1 MNRARIRYGCQTYTW
16 QMSFDRYAGQ
26 VEHIVD
32 VIKASGMRGMEPEQ
46 CMLGAFAEQPAR
58 LREVLAER
66 GVKLVAFCLVGDW
79 RGAAE
84 TASERANADA
94 TISMLAGHFPDCLLA
109 LCQMPGADRDQL
121 TQRQNNALACI
132 NAIAK
137 RASGA
142 GIVAAFHPN
151 SPAGS
156 VFRTA
161 DDYELLLAG
170 LDSRYLGFIPDAG
183 HIAKGGMD
191 PVRVISEAI
200 GLVRHVHFKDMDAQ
214 GAWVEMGRGIIDF
227 PGIVQ
232 VLTAANYRGWIMVE
246 DESALAEHD
255 PDAAT
260 MANGRYVT
268 SILAPRQLRG
278 VKKS

>member
-16 QMSFDRYAGQ
+16 QMSFDRYAGK

-58 LREVLAER
+58 LRDVLADR
-66 GVKLVAFCLVGDW
+66 GVKLAAFCLVGDW
-79 RGAAE
+79 REAQE

-94 TISMLAGHFPDCLLA
+94 TISMLAAYFPECVLA
-109 LCQMPGADRDQL
+109 LCQMPGSDRAQL
-121 TQRQNNALACI
+121 EQRQHHALACI
-132 NAIAK
+132 NAIAR
-137 RASGA
+137 RASAA
-142 GIVAAFHPN
+142 GLVTAFHPN
-151 SPAGS
+151 SPEGS
-156 VFRTA
+156 IFRTA

-191 PVRVISEAI
+191 PVQIISGAI

-227 PGIVQ
+227 PGIVK

-260 MANGRYVT
+260 MANGGYVT
-268 SILAPRQLRG
+268 STLAQHSLRG